1 MNIKETATVFLGTIS
16 AYGEVLSR
24 EGGLTK
30 VRFGKRKGDEMTG
43 KEMATA

>member
-30 VRFGKRKGDEMTG
+30 VRFGKRVGDVFIG
-43 KEMATA
+43 KELAAA